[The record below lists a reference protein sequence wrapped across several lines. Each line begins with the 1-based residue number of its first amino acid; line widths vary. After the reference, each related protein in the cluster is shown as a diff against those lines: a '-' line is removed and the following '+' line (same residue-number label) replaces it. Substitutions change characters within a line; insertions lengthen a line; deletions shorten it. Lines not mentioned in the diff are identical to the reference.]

1 MSMAHRN
8 IVAGLSLLV
17 FACWYAYLAGN
28 LPERDVM
35 PNTPGP
41 AFFPTIIVASVLVL
55 SLALVVSGW
64 RGLQPEASAKM
75 AEFASRD
82 GAYAIGA
89 FLVYLAVLPYA
100 GFIVASIPFFAVLM
114 FLYGTRSPAVIGAVA
129 VIMPLILYTVFRHGF
144 QIVLPRGIL
153 AF

>member
-28 LPERDVM
+28 LPERDVV

-41 AFFPTIIVASVLVL
+41 AFFPTIIAASV
-55 SLALVVSGW
+55 LVVSGW
-64 RGLQPEASAKM
+64 RGLQTEASAKM

-114 FLYGTRSPAVIGAVA
+114 FLYGTRSPAVIDAVA